1 MAKCS
6 HEDIDVDEI
15 IASVNLDKGLR
26 AGLLELTA
34 DELAAL
40 LADFANSANL
50 PTAALKKAR
59 VDLPSFSVVKWSEF
73 AKEFGLPD
81 NASHLGLASFK
92 TPRYRLSPSLHEA
105 MFENSWR
112 LQDVYREKVDQEAR
126 VKLLEP
132 VWPNSDYM
140 RFVLIN
146 GI

>member
-81 NASHLGLASFK
+81 NASHLGLALFK
-92 TPRYRLSPSLHEA
+92 TPRYRLSPS
-105 MFENSWR
+105 
-112 LQDVYREKVDQEAR
+112 
-126 VKLLEP
+126 
-132 VWPNSDYM
+132 
-140 RFVLIN
+140 
-146 GI
+146 